1 LRRLVISAVFLSCLV
16 SVAREASSQAPPQNN
31 SESTFSNVEILF
43 RTEPPTQVVFVY
55 DYGTGTTVELKRKNG
70 RAVFPILATRNLSLK
85 FGLRA
90 QMWTTA
96 GDSNLLHLANDPLLY
111 ARSKPY
117 DLTGAQVRL
126 MYELK
131 EWPKPGTGPE
141 SEPIQLEFEPPDD
154 QRGDF
159 DPKAVLAFMDK
170 DKWAV
175 RTVYYFL
182 PSLFLAVFAALMW
195 RFYKQ
200 RVVEP
205 QQKLLEL
212 EKRKEE
218 MRQTLAMQRTQNKD
232 NNLGAEFG
240 AYTID
245 KFLGAGGM
253 ARVYRAL
260 PTASLEVDKRVAI
273 KVMSDSNASAEFK
286 KRFLREAEVG
296 SSLTHP
302 AVIRIDDYGDA
313 NGTLY
318 LVMEFINGET
328 LRERM
333 GPQGMSGAAAW
344 KLLEPVFKGL
354 SYVHERGIIHRD
366 LKPEN
371 IMVTETGRIV
381 IMDFGLARR
390 YDHSMLTAT
399 GDILGTP
406 AYMSPEQISG
416 NIEPGG
422 GCDQYAIAV
431 MIYEML
437 TGQLPFP
444 GLTDPVKLL
453 MANLNNK
460 PSPIRQIRADLSQE
474 LENALLKML
483 SKNPASRFE
492 SMAECGR
499 VLEPLILAVKSP
511 GPQ

>member
-1 LRRLVISAVFLSCLV
+1 MRKFVILAVCLSCIAGLTP
-16 SVAREASSQAPPQNN
+16 QATCQVPPEG
-31 SESTFSNVEILF
+31 SESTFSNVEIRF
-43 RTEPPTQVVFVY
+43 RTDPPTQVVFVY
-55 DYGTGTTVELKRKNG
+55 DYGTGQTVELKRKNG
-70 RAVFPILATRNLSLK
+70 RTVFPTLVTRNLSLK

-96 GDSNLLHLANDPLLY
+96 GDSNLMHLPNDPLLY

-117 DLTGAQVRL
+117 DMTGAQVRL

-131 EWPKPGTGPE
+131 EWPKPGPD

-154 QRGDF
+154 QKGEF
-159 DPKAVLAFMDK
+159 NSKAVLAFMEK

-175 RTVYYFL
+175 RIVYYLF
-182 PSLFLAVFAALMW
+182 PTLFLGAVSALMW

-205 QQKLLEL
+205 RLRILEL
-212 EKRKEE
+212 AKRRDE
-218 MRQTLAMQRTQNKD
+218 MNQTLAMQRIQNKD
-232 NNLGAEFG
+232 NNIGAEFG

-260 PTASLEVDKRVAI
+260 PTLNLEVEKRVAVKI
-273 KVMSDSNASAEFK
+273 MSDSSASEAFK
-286 KRFLREAEVG
+286 KRFLREADVG
-296 SSLTHP
+296 RSLTHP
-302 AVIRIDDYGDA
+302 AVIRIDDYGEA

-333 GPQGMSGAAAW
+333 GAHGMSGPAAW
-344 KLLEPVFKGL
+344 KLLDPVFKGL

-371 IMVTETGRIV
+371 IMVTETGRV
-381 IMDFGLARR
+381 LIMDFGLARR

-406 AYMSPEQISG
+406 AYMSPEQIQG

-422 GCDQYAIAV
+422 ACDQYAIGV

-437 TGQLPFP
+437 SGQLPFP
-444 GLTDPVKLL
+444 GVTDPIKLL
-453 MANLNNK
+453 MANLNQK
-460 PSPIRQIRADLSQE
+460 PSPIRHLRADVSQE

-483 SKNPASRFE
+483 SKNPGQRFE

>member
-1 LRRLVISAVFLSCLV
+1 LKRAITLSLTLTLLGPAFGEDSSPSSVKRFINEAV
-16 SVAREASSQAPPQNN
+16 R
-31 SESTFSNVEILF
+31 F
-43 RTEPPTQVVFVY
+43 RTDPPAATVHVVKDLVLNTKG
-55 DYGTGTTVELKRKNG
+55 DQLKTING
-70 RAVFPILATRNLSLK
+70 RATFPEIATKSLSLR

-90 QMWTTA
+90 QMA
-96 GDSNLLHLANDPLLY
+96 DPGSQLGLLKYPADPKLFALS
-111 ARSKPY
+111 RRIE
-117 DLTGAQVRL
+117 LTGDQVEKML
-126 MYELK
+126 AAH
-131 EWPKPGTGPE
+131 EWPLPGN
-141 SEPIQLEFEPPDD
+141 EPLELVFEPEI
-154 QRGDF
+154 
-159 DPKAVLAFMDK
+159 DPQTHEGEYSAEAVQSFIRKDVLFTRAVYFGLPALCLASFI
-170 DKWAV
+170 A
-175 RTVYYFL
+175 
-182 PSLFLAVFAALMW
+182 LAVVS
-195 RFYKQ
+195 YKK
-200 RVVEP
+200 RVLEP
-205 QQKLLEL
+205 RRELLEL
-212 EKRKEE
+212 EKRRDE
-218 MRQTLAMQRTQNKD
+218 MRQTMAMQRVQNKD
-232 NNLGAEFG
+232 NNLGEEFG

-253 ARVYRAL
+253 ARVYRAV
-260 PTASLEVDKRVAI
+260 PTMTLDPEKRVAVKI
-273 KVMSDSNASAEFK
+273 MSDSNASPEFK
-286 KRFLREAEVG
+286 KRFLREADVG
-296 SSLTHP
+296 RSLTHP

-344 KLLEPVFKGL
+344 KMLEPVFKGL

-371 IMVTETGRIV
+371 IMVTETGRII

-406 AYMSPEQISG
+406 AYMAPEQISG

-422 GCDQYAIAV
+422 GCDQYAISV

-437 TGQLPFP
+437 SGQLPFP

-460 PSPIRQIRADLSQE
+460 PTPIRQIRADLSQE

-499 VLEPLILAVKSP
+499 LLEPLILAVKSP